1 MATLS
6 PVDTSP
12 SPLTVAV
19 VDDDPKLRTRLAM
32 QLGEAARP
40 AAFANLDALEER
52 VAAGTPLLLV
62 AGPSFSEPTAL
73 SDVARL
79 GRSRSST
86 TVVLVVEVLT
96 TDVLQ
101 QALRAGIAD
110 VIPLN
115 DAGQLREAVER
126 ASDNL
131 NVVALPPA
139 LAPVPEAPAAE
150 RGRVITVFS
159 TKGGAGKSFVATN
172 LAALLAKRNT
182 RLPPTPGTPPRPVV
196 LVDADLQFGD
206 VAVMLGMAPS
216 HTIIDAVNQ
225 IDRLDESLLR
235 SLLIKHEASG
245 MHVLAAPV
253 EPAFAD
259 AVSLPHMTKI
269 LEVLSSFCSHVV
281 IDTPAS
287 FNDIVLGVL
296 EQADDIVLMAGMDIP
311 HIKNTKIGLQTLRLL
326 HIPAAKVRLTLNRA
340 NSKVKLDIADV
351 ERTLQMKADCLLPSD
366 IAVPQSINKGVP
378 IVLDAP
384 RSGVTRNLERL
395 ADLFPAHAA
404 ARAGGR

>member
-40 AAFANLDALEER
+40 AAFASLDSLEER
-52 VAAGTPLLLV
+52 ISPGTPLVLV
-62 AGPSFSEPTAL
+62 AGPTFADPTSL
-73 SDVARL
+73 GDVARL
-79 GRSRSST
+79 ARSRAST
-86 TVVLVVEVLT
+86 TVVLVVETLT

-110 VIPLN
+110 VIPMA
-115 DAGQLREAVER
+115 DAAQLREAVER
-126 ASDNL
+126 AAEQL
-131 NVVALPPA
+131 HVIVPA
-139 LAPVPEAPAAE
+139 APLASLPEAPAVE
-150 RGRVITVFS
+150 RGRIVTVFS

-172 LAALLAKRNT
+172 LAALLAKRNDK
-182 RLPPTPGTPPRPVV
+182 PVV

-206 VAVMLGMAPS
+206 VAVMLGMAPA

-225 IDRLDESLLR
+225 IDRLDESLMR
-235 SLLIKHEASG
+235 SLLIKHEPSG
-245 MHVLAAPV
+245 LYVLAAPI

-259 AVSLPHMTKI
+259 AVSLPHMKRI
-269 LEVLSSFCSHVV
+269 LDVLASFCSHVV

-326 HIPAAKVRLTLNRA
+326 HIPAGKVKLTLNRA
-340 NSKVKLDIADV
+340 NSKVKLDIGDV

-384 RSGVTRNLERL
+384 RSGVARNLERL
-395 ADLFPAHAA
+395 ADLFPAHPAA
-404 ARAGGR
+404 QAGGR

>member
-32 QLGEAARP
+32 QLGESARP
-40 AAFANLDALEER
+40 AAFASLDALEEK
-52 VAAGTPLLLV
+52 VAPGTPLVLV
-62 AGPSFSEPTAL
+62 AGPAFAGAEAL
-73 SDVARL
+73 GDVARL

-86 TVVLVVEVLT
+86 TVVLVVEELT

-101 QALRAGIAD
+101 QPLRAGSAD
-110 VIPLN
+110 DIPVS

-126 ASDNL
+126 AADQL
-131 NVVALPPA
+131 NAVVPSTP
-139 LAPVPEAPAAE
+139 LAAVPEAPAVE
-150 RGRVITVFS
+150 RGRIVTVFS

-172 LAALLAKRNT
+172 LAALLAKRNQK
-182 RLPPTPGTPPRPVV
+182 PVV

-206 VAVMLGMAPS
+206 VAVMLGMAPAS
-216 HTIIDAVNQ
+216 TIIDAVNQ

-235 SLLIKHEASG
+235 SLLIKHEPSG
-245 MHVLAAPV
+245 LYVLAAPV

-259 AVSLPHMTKI
+259 AVSLPHMKRI

-326 HIPAAKVRLTLNRA
+326 HIPAGKVKLTLNRA

-384 RSGVTRNLERL
+384 RSGVARNLERL

-404 ARAGGR
+404 AQQAGGR

>member
-32 QLGEAARP
+32 QLGESARP
-40 AAFANLDALEER
+40 AAFASLDAMEER
-52 VAAGTPLLLV
+52 VAPGTPLVLV
-62 AGPSFSEPTAL
+62 AGPSFAGAESL
-73 SDVARL
+73 GDVARL
-79 GRSRSST
+79 GRSRVST
-86 TVVLVVEVLT
+86 TVVLVVDELT

-110 VIPLN
+110 VIPVS

-126 ASDNL
+126 AAEQL
-131 NVVALPPA
+131 NVVAPPA
-139 LAPVPEAPAAE
+139 LLTPVPEAPAVE
-150 RGRVITVFS
+150 RGRIVTVFS

-172 LAALLAKRNT
+172 LAALLAKRNAK
-182 RLPPTPGTPPRPVV
+182 PVV

-206 VAVMLGMAPS
+206 VAVMLGMAPAT
-216 HTIIDAVNQ
+216 TIIDAVNQ
-225 IDRLDESLLR
+225 IDRLDESLVR
-235 SLLIKHEASG
+235 SLLIKHEPSG
-245 MHVLAAPV
+245 LYVLAAPV

-259 AVSLPHMTKI
+259 AVSLPHMKRI
-269 LEVLSSFCSHVV
+269 LEVLASFCSHVV

-326 HIPAAKVRLTLNRA
+326 HIPAAKVKLTLNRA

-384 RSGVTRNLERL
+384 RSGVARNLERL

-404 ARAGGR
+404 AQAGGR

>member
-6 PVDTSP
+6 SVDHLGAPFS
-12 SPLTVAV
+12 VAV
-19 VDDDPKLRTRLAM
+19 VDDDPSLRTRLAM
-32 QLGEAARP
+32 QLGEASQAVAFP
-40 AAFANLDALEER
+40 NLAALDEKGPPGALI
-52 VAAGTPLLLV
+52 LV
-62 AGPSFSEPTAL
+62 VGPSMSGPTGIAE
-73 SDVARL
+73 VAHL
-79 GRSRSST
+79 LRSRPDVSAF
-86 TVVLVVEVLT
+86 LVVDQLS

-101 QALRAGIAD
+101 RAIRAGI
-110 VIPLN
+110 
-115 DAGQLREAVER
+115 
-126 ASDNL
+126 SD
-131 NVVALPPA
+131 VVALPA
-139 LAPVPEAPAAE
+139 EDEQLQESLTRAAE
-150 RGRVITVFS
+150 QLNVSIPHTPLTALPDQDPDGRGRMITVFS

-172 LAALLAKRNT
+172 LAVLLARRSNK
-182 RLPPTPGTPPRPVV
+182 PVA

-206 VAVMLGMAPS
+206 VAVMLGMAPQ

-225 IDRLDESLLR
+225 IDRLDADLLR
-235 SLLIKHEASG
+235 SLMINHEASG
-245 MHVLAAPV
+245 LQVLAAPI

-259 AVSLPHMTKI
+259 SVSLPHMRRI
-269 LEVLSSFCSHVV
+269 LDVLTSFCSHVV

-326 HIPAAKVRLTLNRA
+326 HIPASKVKLTLNRA

-378 IVLDAP
+378 IVIDAP
-384 RSGVTRNLERL
+384 RSGVARNLERM
-395 ADLFPAHAA
+395 ADMFPAFVVG
-404 ARAGGR
+404 RTAGR